1 MLQGALL
8 LVSYQA
14 FHLRRFDR
22 FDPSAQHHSESRCRC
37 LLRLSAFVLRAHG
50 LVDHAVVVVGVQTP
64 DLRPS
69 TNVNGDGVVMVHD
82 GDVFV
87 STNTGRGEW
96 DCGGLSIASSLSV
109 VKW

>member
-1 MLQGALL
+1 MALSIPQL
-8 LVSYQA
+8 WQLG
-14 FHLRRFDR
+14 
-22 FDPSAQHHSESRCRC
+22 CK
-37 LLRLSAFVLRAHG
+37 RLTS
-50 LVDHAVVVVGVQTP
+50 
-64 DLRPS
+64 RPS